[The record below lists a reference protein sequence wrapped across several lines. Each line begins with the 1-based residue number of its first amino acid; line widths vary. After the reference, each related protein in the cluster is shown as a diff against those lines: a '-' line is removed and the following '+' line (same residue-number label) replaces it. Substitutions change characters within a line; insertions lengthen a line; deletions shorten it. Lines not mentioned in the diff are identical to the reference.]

1 MRPSLPVAFGKS
13 RRGNPTGGSLLVPYI
28 FKTRVVYLPLADCS
42 ASGCAAAPFGV
53 LSLITVS
60 ARAGGVRL
68 VAGGGFNQIELADGP
83 DVVRLLT
90 HFYPFALS

>member
-1 MRPSLPVAFGKS
+1 MRPNLPADFDNF
-13 RRGNPTGGSLLVPYI
+13 RRGNPIRGSFVVPYI

-83 DVVRLLT
+83 DVVRLFA
-90 HFYPFALS
+90 HFIPLR